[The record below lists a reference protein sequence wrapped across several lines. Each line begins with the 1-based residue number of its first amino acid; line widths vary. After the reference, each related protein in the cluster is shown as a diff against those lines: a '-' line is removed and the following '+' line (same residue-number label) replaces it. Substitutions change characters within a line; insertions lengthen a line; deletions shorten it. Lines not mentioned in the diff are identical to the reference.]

1 MPSQKFLSVIIPAYN
16 EEKRIVKTLL
26 SLDKYLSERDYDYEI
41 LVVDDGSKDNTV
53 NIVKNFQKMIK
64 NLNLIE
70 NKENHGKGYVVR
82 QGMLAAKGKYRLFTD
97 ADNSTSPDQAK
108 NLLSWL
114 KGVKT
119 RNGIV
124 EKVGSYDI
132 AIGSRAI
139 KGARVALRQPLTRL
153 LAGKASNLLIQLLAL
168 PGIWDSQCGFK
179 IFTAKAASDIFKKA
193 TINRWGF
200 DIEVLALGRRLGYA
214 IKEVPVTWVNDPES
228 KVSLKGY
235 LNTFRE
241 LFKIRVNLWR
251 NIYNIK
257 TNKNEHKTN
266 QNE

>member
-1 MPSQKFLSVIIPAYN
+1 MLSQKFLSVIIPAYN

-26 SLDKYLSERDYDYEI
+26 SVDKYLSERDYDYEI
-41 LVVDDGSKDNTV
+41 LVIDDGSRDNTV
-53 NIVKNFQKMIK
+53 TIVKNFKKMIK
-64 NLNLIE
+64 NLDVIE
-70 NKENHGKGYVVR
+70 NKENHGKGWVVR

-124 EKVGSYDI
+124 EKIGFYDI

-139 KGARVALRQPLTRL
+139 KGARVVIKQPIVRV
-153 LAGKASNLLIQLLAL
+153 LAGKASNFLIQSLAL

-200 DIEVLALGRRLGYA
+200 DIEILALGRRLGYK
-214 IKEVPVTWVNDPES
+214 IKEVPVTWMNDPDS
-228 KVSLKGY
+228 KVSLRGY

-241 LFKIRVNLWR
+241 LLKIRINLWR
-251 NIYNIK
+251 NIYKIK
-257 TNKNEHKTN
+257 TNKNEYK
-266 QNE
+266 NE